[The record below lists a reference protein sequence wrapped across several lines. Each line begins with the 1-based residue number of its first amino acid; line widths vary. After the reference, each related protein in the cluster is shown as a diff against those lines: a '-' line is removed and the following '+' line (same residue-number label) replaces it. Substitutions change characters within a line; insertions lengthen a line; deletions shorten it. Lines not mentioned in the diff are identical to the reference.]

1 MKNLKHYLIVCF
13 MTIIVFTFIC
23 CEDDKNNDSPEITRE
38 FNDLTFLGKNI
49 KLIDETGNVNDLKA
63 RGIWQKI
70 NDGLN
75 ASTAKPDGYFGI
87 KFYSIY
93 ALGNFAI
100 VIEGN
105 KTYTNGFYGLDG
117 YKILFCETQLS
128 EYTAIYIRDCIEAA
142 ILDMTLPE

>member
-49 KLIDETGNVNDLKA
+49 KLIDETGNTKDLKA

-70 NDGLN
+70 DNGLN
-75 ASTAKPDGYFGI
+75 A
-87 KFYSIY
+87 
-93 ALGNFAI
+93 
-100 VIEGN
+100 
-105 KTYTNGFYGLDG
+105 
-117 YKILFCETQLS
+117 
-128 EYTAIYIRDCIEAA
+128 
-142 ILDMTLPE
+142 